1 MYHYDDD
8 NIYRSGVSFRR
19 YTARIRYNEFS
30 TKVLQVLRKNPQ
42 GLSIQ
47 QVQSMSG
54 LSAKTA
60 KKILARIAVEEN
72 SKYYLKV
79 VRQINPQL
87 FGNFG

>member
-1 MYHYDDD
+1 MYIDE
-8 NIYRSGVSFRR
+8 NTIYRSGTSFRN
-19 YTARIRYNEFS
+19 YLAGIRYNEYIV
-30 TKVLQVLRKNPQ
+30 KVFQVLRKNPQ
-42 GLSIQ
+42 GLSIP

-79 VRQINPQL
+79 VR
-87 FGNFG
+87 